1 MTKHSDLY
9 IACKRLQLVLI
20 WEGFNY
26 TATSYLAPKYAPG
39 RPDLL
44 SKDNRDSL
52 SRDKQQTADMSGG
65 HFQIQT
71 FKAIDERRYPR
82 RKMILRELTVDRSPN
97 WTI

>member
-26 TATSYLAPKYAPG
+26 TATSLAPG
-39 RPDLL
+39 RPDSL
-44 SKDNRDSL
+44 SKDNRNSL
-52 SRDKQQTADMSGG
+52 LRDKQQTADMSGA

-71 FKAIDERRYPR
+71 FKAIY
-82 RKMILRELTVDRSPN
+82 KFFGTKSTLHLLIYSIFFYDRHLN
-97 WTI
+97 